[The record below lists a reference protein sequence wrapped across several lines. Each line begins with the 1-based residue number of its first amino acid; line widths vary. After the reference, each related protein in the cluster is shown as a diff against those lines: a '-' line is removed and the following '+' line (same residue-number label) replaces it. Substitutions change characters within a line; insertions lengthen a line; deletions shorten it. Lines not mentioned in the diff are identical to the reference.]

1 MGRCF
6 NKTSQSKDLFQPST
20 IGFTL
25 SLRTY
30 TRPLS
35 RAWATINCLP
45 RRVSYDGVAPS
56 VLFRKQHF
64 TSDPQPSPPRIEE
77 EENDGSEAAGSQQQ
91 EIDDLGVS
99 SFIPFKVPEPSER
112 LDPEAPRRIHVLFK
126 GHLAKL
132 VAYAISGIPNPP
144 PITLLF
150 SSSTAL
156 HQWRRSDQSI
166 EVVTEGMGD
175 KRDGYEVEIVPLL
188 ERENLRSKKPVDSL
202 WGESD
207 AQLEER
213 PEESDA
219 QLEERLEE
227 SDVQLEES
235 LDEAHGTNIMADSG
249 IIHHLI
255 VALSAQTTVLELSR
269 LADRLTKNSTIVFM
283 QNGLGI
289 VEEVNKK
296 VFPNEMTRP
305 SYLIGLVTHEVY
317 RSYANQFS
325 VVHSRMGTIALGSPL
340 RSLASQTY
348 VTNLPRSKVH
358 LLRTLTRTP
367 DLAAVGLFPIDVFQ
381 MKIERVAIHAVIYPL
396 TVLFDCRN
404 GGLRQNDAAHRVC
417 RFLLAEISLVIR
429 SLPELQGVPNVNM
442 RFSPDRLER
451 LIRST
456 IISTARQTSSMLTDV
471 RAARRTEIDY
481 LNGYIVRRGEEMG
494 IKCVMNYML
503 MQMVKAKSLIV
514 RRKEDRSLPLDPSEA
529 V

>member
-1 MGRCF
+1 M
-6 NKTSQSKDLFQPST
+6 
-20 IGFTL
+20 
-25 SLRTY
+25 
-30 TRPLS
+30 
-35 RAWATINCLP
+35 
-45 RRVSYDGVAPS
+45 
-56 VLFRKQHF
+56 LFRKQQF
-64 TSDPQPSPPRIEE
+64 TSVPQPSPPRIEE
-77 EENDGSEAAGSQQQ
+77 EENDGSASAGSPQQ
-91 EIDDLGVS
+91 ESDAMVVS
-99 SFIPFKVPEPSER
+99 SFTPFKLPEPSER
-112 LDPEAPRRIHVLFK
+112 LDPEASRRIHVLFK
-126 GHLAKL
+126 GQLAKL
-132 VAYAISGIPNPP
+132 VAYAISGIAKPP

-166 EVVTEGMGD
+166 EVVTEGMAD

-188 ERENLRSKKPVDSL
+188 EREKLRAKKPVDSP
-202 WGESD
+202 WG
-207 AQLEER
+207 
-213 PEESDA
+213 ESDA

-235 LDEAHGTNIMADSG
+235 LDAAHGTNIMADSG

-255 VALSAQTTVLELSR
+255 VALSVQTTVLELSR
-269 LADRLTKNSTIVFM
+269 LADRLTKNSTIVFL

-325 VVHSRMGTIALGSPL
+325 VVHSRMGTMALGSPL
-340 RSLASQTY
+340 RSLTPQTY
-348 VTNLPRSKVH
+348 VSNLPRSKVH

-396 TVLFDCRN
+396 TVLFDCQN

-456 IISTARQTSSMLTDV
+456 VISTARETSSMLTDV
-471 RAARRTEIDY
+471 RAARRTEIEY

-503 MQMVKAKSLIV
+503 IQMVKAKSSIMQ
-514 RRKEDRSLPLDPSEA
+514 RKEDRSLPLDPSEA